1 VLCTV
6 ALSIFPA
13 RFILE
18 CRLDVYGHARST
30 SSCQYLKNPATAV
43 CCTCPGCWLIPSF
56 FVLNNVP
63 EIGFLFILIIM
74 LYVGLSLLLGGVRGG
89 CMLKS
94 LRSHY
99 DTVFVNVKI
108 NSLSRISCE
117 KIIFT
122 VVQEQLMLRVKVQSM
137 HSSTI
142 LLKCVEVVKEAERK

>member
-1 VLCTV
+1 M
-6 ALSIFPA
+6 
-13 RFILE
+13 
-18 CRLDVYGHARST
+18 
-30 SSCQYLKNPATAV
+30 
-43 CCTCPGCWLIPSF
+43 
-56 FVLNNVP
+56 P